1 MRSVTVLA
9 TLSSFYSNFTI
20 GTGYIV
26 RKGLKSEHKGTYKL
40 AEVTLTTALVG
51 AEGLIKGALGFA

>member
-1 MRSVTVLA
+1 VRSATVLA
-9 TLSSFYSNFTI
+9 TPSSFYSNFTI
-20 GTGYIV
+20 GIGYIV

-51 AEGLIKGALGFA
+51 VEGLIKGALGLM